1 MSKPIIVNSFSGP
14 LADTIEKFI
23 AEKRGIG
30 LQYNGVSTYLQ
41 SFDRFSIS
49 FHLEES
55 VLSREVVEAWLKQNP
70 SQSQQTLRM
79 KAIIIR
85 QLGLYM
91 KRMNMISYVISE
103 IPKRNHLFTPYIFSD
118 NEIEKIIEQADTV
131 KPLSKK
137 TSKHLVIPVFIRL
150 LYFCGLRFSE
160 VQQLRVENVDLDNGI
175 LIIYGSKFDKDR
187 LVPMS
192 PEITNICRAY
202 SEKVH
207 AHSSGDAIYLPNT
220 HNTIYEKRCFY
231 SVYRDLL
238 WKAGISHGGRGNGPR
253 LHDLRH
259 TFAVHCLR
267 KWVEEDADITAL
279 LPYLS
284 SYLGHKGLQET
295 AYYLRLTAD
304 MFPQVTALLLHELGD
319 IIPEIG
325 GDIL

>member
-1 MSKPIIVNSFSGP
+1 MNKPIIVNSFSGP

-91 KRMNMISYVISE
+91 KRMNMSSYVISE
-103 IPKRNHLFTPYIFSD
+103 IPKRNHLFSPYIFSD

>member
-1 MSKPIIVNSFSGP
+1 MS
-14 LADTIEKFI
+14 
-23 AEKRGIG
+23 
-30 LQYNGVSTYLQ
+30 
-41 SFDRFSIS
+41 
-49 FHLEES
+49 
-55 VLSREVVEAWLKQNP
+55 
-70 SQSQQTLRM
+70 
-79 KAIIIR
+79 
-85 QLGLYM
+85 
-91 KRMNMISYVISE
+91 SYVISE
-103 IPKRNHLFTPYIFSD
+103 IPKRNHLFSPYIFSD

-304 MFPQVTALLLHELGD
+304 MFPQVTDLLLHELGD

-325 GDIL
+325 GDI

>member
-160 VQQLRVENVDLDNGI
+160 IQQLRVENVDLDNGI
-175 LIIYGSKFDKDR
+175 LTIYGSKFDKDR
-187 LVPMS
+187 LIPMS
-192 PEITNICRAY
+192 PEITNICRVY

-267 KWVEEDADITAL
+267 KWVEEDADISAL

>member
-49 FHLEES
+49 FYLEES

-91 KRMNMISYVISE
+91 KRMNMSAYVIPE

-131 KPLSKK
+131 KTLSKK

-175 LIIYGSKFDKDR
+175 LTIYGSKFDKDR
-187 LVPMS
+187 LIPMS
-192 PEITNICRAY
+192 PEITSICRAY

-207 AHSSGDAIYLPNT
+207 AHSSADAIYLPNT

-267 KWVEEDADITAL
+267 KWVQEDADITAL

-325 GDIL
+325 GDI

>member
-1 MSKPIIVNSFSGP
+1 MNKPIIVNSFSGP

-91 KRMNMISYVISE
+91 KRMNMSSYVISE

-267 KWVEEDADITAL
+267 KWVEEGADITAL

>member
-1 MSKPIIVNSFSGP
+1 MNKPIIVNSFSGP
-14 LADTIEKFI
+14 LANTIEKFI

-192 PEITNICRAY
+192 PEITNICRVY

>member
-1 MSKPIIVNSFSGP
+1 MNKPIIVNSFSGP

-91 KRMNMISYVISE
+91 KRMNMSSYVISE

-207 AHSSGDAIYLPNT
+207 ANSSGDAIYLPNT

>member
-14 LADTIEKFI
+14 LASTIEKFI

-41 SFDRFSIS
+41 NFAKFSVA
-49 FHLEES
+49 FQLENQD
-55 VLSREVVEAWLKQNP
+55 LTREVVEAWLKQNP

-91 KRMNMISYVISE
+91 TRMDMNAYIIPE
-103 IPKRNHLFTPYIFSD
+103 IPKRDHLFSPYIFSD
-118 NEIEKIIEQADTV
+118 KEIEGILKQADAMKT
-131 KPLSKK
+131 LSRK
-137 TSKHLVIPVFIRL
+137 TSKHLVVPVFIRL

-160 VQQLRVENVDLDNGI
+160 AQQLRVKNVDLDNGI
-175 LIIYGSKFDKDR
+175 LSIYGSKFDKDR

-192 PEITNICRAY
+192 PEISNICRTF
-202 SEKVH
+202 SEIVH
-207 AHSSGDAIYLPNT
+207 IHSAGDAIYLPNV
-220 HNTIYEKRCFY
+220 HNDVYEKRCFY
-231 SVYRDLL
+231 NVYRDLL

-267 KWVEEDADITAL
+267 KWVEEGADITAL

-304 MFPQVTALLLHELGD
+304 MFPQVTALLQHELGD

-325 GDIL
+325 GDI

>member
-1 MSKPIIVNSFSGP
+1 MS
-14 LADTIEKFI
+14 
-23 AEKRGIG
+23 
-30 LQYNGVSTYLQ
+30 
-41 SFDRFSIS
+41 
-49 FHLEES
+49 
-55 VLSREVVEAWLKQNP
+55 
-70 SQSQQTLRM
+70 
-79 KAIIIR
+79 
-85 QLGLYM
+85 
-91 KRMNMISYVISE
+91 SYVISE

>member
-1 MSKPIIVNSFSGP
+1 MNKPIIVNSFSGP

-41 SFDRFSIS
+41 SFDRFSSS

-91 KRMNMISYVISE
+91 KRMNMSSYVISE

-192 PEITNICRAY
+192 REITNICRAY

-325 GDIL
+325 GDI

>member
-1 MSKPIIVNSFSGP
+1 MNKPIIVNSFSGP
-14 LADTIEKFI
+14 LADTIKKFI

-41 SFDRFSIS
+41 NFDRFSIA
-49 FHLEES
+49 FRLDDQ
-55 VLSREVVEAWLKQNP
+55 VLTREVVEAWLKQNP
-70 SQSQQTLRM
+70 TQSQQTLRM

-91 KRMNMISYVISE
+91 KRMDMNAYIIPE
-103 IPKRNHLFTPYIFSD
+103 IPKRDHLFSPYIFSD
-118 NEIEKIIEQADTV
+118 KEIEGILTQADTI
-131 KPLSKK
+131 KTLSRK
-137 TSKHLVIPVFIRL
+137 TSKHLVVPVFIRL

-160 VQQLRVENVDLDNGI
+160 AQQLLVKNVDLDNGI
-175 LIIYGSKFDKDR
+175 LSIYGSKFDKDR

-202 SEKVH
+202 SEVVH
-207 AHSSGDAIYLPNT
+207 VHSSADAIYLPNV
-220 HNTIYEKRCFY
+220 HNDVYEKRCFY
-231 SVYRDLL
+231 NVYRDLL
-238 WKAGISHGGRGNGPR
+238 WMAGISHGGRGNGPR

-304 MFPQVTALLLHELGD
+304 MFPQVTDLLLHELGD

-325 GDIL
+325 GDI

>member
-1 MSKPIIVNSFSGP
+1 MNKPIIVNSFSGP
-14 LADTIEKFI
+14 LANTIEKFI

-91 KRMNMISYVISE
+91 KRMNMSSYVISE

-304 MFPQVTALLLHELGD
+304 MFPQVTDLLLHELGD

-325 GDIL
+325 GDI

>member
-1 MSKPIIVNSFSGP
+1 MNKPIIVNSFSGP

-41 SFDRFSIS
+41 SFDRFSSS

-91 KRMNMISYVISE
+91 KRMNMSSYVISE

>member
-1 MSKPIIVNSFSGP
+1 MNKPIIVNSFSGP

-91 KRMNMISYVISE
+91 KRMNISSYVISE

-267 KWVEEDADITAL
+267 KWVEEYADITAL

>member
-1 MSKPIIVNSFSGP
+1 MSNPIIVNSFSGP

-41 SFDRFSIS
+41 SFDRFSTN

-91 KRMNMISYVISE
+91 KRMKMSAYVIPE

-131 KPLSKK
+131 KPLSIK

-175 LIIYGSKFDKDR
+175 LTIYGSKFDKDR

>member
-1 MSKPIIVNSFSGP
+1 M
-14 LADTIEKFI
+14 
-23 AEKRGIG
+23 
-30 LQYNGVSTYLQ
+30 
-41 SFDRFSIS
+41 
-49 FHLEES
+49 
-55 VLSREVVEAWLKQNP
+55 
-70 SQSQQTLRM
+70 
-79 KAIIIR
+79 
-85 QLGLYM
+85 
-91 KRMNMISYVISE
+91 
-103 IPKRNHLFTPYIFSD
+103 
-118 NEIEKIIEQADTV
+118 

-267 KWVEEDADITAL
+267 KWVEEYADITAL

-284 SYLGHKGLQET
+284 SYLGHNGLQET

-304 MFPQVTALLLHELGD
+304 MFPQVTDLLLHELGD

-325 GDIL
+325 GDI

>member
-1 MSKPIIVNSFSGP
+1 MNKPIIVNSFSGP

-41 SFDRFSIS
+41 SFDRFSSS

-91 KRMNMISYVISE
+91 KRMNMSSYVISE

-160 VQQLRVENVDLDNGI
+160 VQQLRLENVDLDNGI

-325 GDIL
+325 GDII

>member
-14 LADTIEKFI
+14 IASTIEKFI

-41 SFDRFSIS
+41 NFDKFSVE
-49 FHLEES
+49 FQLENQD
-55 VLSREVVEAWLKQNP
+55 LTREVVEAWLKQNP

-91 KRMNMISYVISE
+91 KRMDMNAYIIPE
-103 IPKRNHLFTPYIFSD
+103 IPKRDHLFSPYIFSD
-118 NEIEKIIEQADTV
+118 KEVEAILKQADSMKT
-131 KPLSKK
+131 LSRK
-137 TSKHLVIPVFIRL
+137 TSKHLVVPVFIRL
-150 LYFCGLRFSE
+150 LYSCGLRFSE
-160 VQQLRVENVDLDNGI
+160 TQQLRVENVDLENGI
-175 LIIYGSKFDKDR
+175 LTIYGSKFDKDR

-192 PEITNICRAY
+192 PEITNICREY
-202 SEKVH
+202 SEIVH
-207 AHSSGDAIYLPNT
+207 GHSAGEAIYLPNV
-220 HNTIYEKRCFY
+220 HNDIYEKRCFY
-231 SVYRDLL
+231 NVYRDLL

-267 KWVEEDADITAL
+267 KWVKEGADITAL

-304 MFPQVTALLLHELGD
+304 MFPQVTALLQQELGD

-325 GDIL
+325 GDI